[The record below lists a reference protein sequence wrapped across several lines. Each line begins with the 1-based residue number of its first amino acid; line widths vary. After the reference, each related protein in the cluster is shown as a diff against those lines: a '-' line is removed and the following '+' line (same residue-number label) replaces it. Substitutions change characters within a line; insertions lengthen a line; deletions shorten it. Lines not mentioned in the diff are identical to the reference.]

1 MRYRKRELYVTLI
14 SIFFSPQGF
23 VVLHIILKTTVF
35 RILTVG
41 VYKRVD
47 DDEETGGKLQ
57 VGLFKEDDISFEYT
71 TESEPAF
78 RQIEYESCTET
89 YKL

>member
-14 SIFFSPQGF
+14 SNFCSPQGF
-23 VVLHIILKTTVF
+23 VVLHIILKTTVL

-57 VGLFKEDDISFEYT
+57 VGLFKEDDISFEYS
-71 TESEPAF
+71 TEPSF
-78 RQIEYESCTET
+78 RQLMYASCTET